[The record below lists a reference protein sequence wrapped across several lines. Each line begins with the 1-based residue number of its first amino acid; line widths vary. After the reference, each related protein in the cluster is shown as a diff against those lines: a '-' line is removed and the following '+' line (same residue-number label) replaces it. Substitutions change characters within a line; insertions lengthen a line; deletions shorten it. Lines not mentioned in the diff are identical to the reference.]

1 MKDIANFVAGRYAVI
16 VSGKPSVDDIKL
28 SVYLDYPLLN
38 GDPIKRQSLESN
50 EIVWSLFSQC

>member
-38 GDPIKRQSLESN
+38 GDPIKR
-50 EIVWSLFSQC
+50 